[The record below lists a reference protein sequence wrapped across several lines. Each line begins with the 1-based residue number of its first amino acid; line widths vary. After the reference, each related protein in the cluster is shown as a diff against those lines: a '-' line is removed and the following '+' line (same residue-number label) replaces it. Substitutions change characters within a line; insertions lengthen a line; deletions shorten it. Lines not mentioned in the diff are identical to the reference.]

1 LLDFFLFLCSV
12 LWIIICH
19 FVLFHFTI
27 VLRVPLFHL
36 HLLGTPLLFS
46 TFLSTNQKPKNN
58 TTNSH
63 RPQYLELI
71 HVYLFGNLR
80 ISININIYIK
90 HKI

>member
-1 LLDFFLFLCSV
+1 MLKIAKGYPEGENEKGGHV
-12 LWIIICH
+12 I
-19 FVLFHFTI
+19 
-27 VLRVPLFHL
+27 
-36 HLLGTPLLFS
+36 
-46 TFLSTNQKPKNN
+46 QPKNS

-90 HKI
+90 LKI